1 MPDIVLHPLTEL
13 AIERFVE
20 HPAHALLLI
29 GPSGIGKK
37 TLARRLASDLLS
49 TNLDDLAKNPYLHV
63 INRGDDRTIFIEKIR
78 GLEHF
83 LSRKVPGGAARVVII
98 EDAHLLT
105 TEAQNALLKT
115 LEEPPVNTTLIL
127 ATAHEQAL
135 LSTIRSRSSTLTISR
150 PTAEAL
156 TDYFQVLGYDP
167 TTIRQAEL
175 MSGGLPGLM
184 AAMLTDNQ
192 AHPLIQAAATARD
205 IIQKTTFQRLAMV
218 DALSKQREYSLDVL
232 AILQQMAH
240 VTMTSGKYTPTWQR
254 ILKVSYE
261 AAEKLRG
268 NAQPK
273 LVLTD
278 LMLNL

>member
-1 MPDIVLHPLTEL
+1 MSDIVLHPLT
-13 AIERFVE
+13 AIALERFTE
-20 HPAHALLLI
+20 HPAHAMLLI

-37 TLARRLASDLLS
+37 TLARRLAAELLDL
-49 TNLDDLAKNPYLHV
+49 NLATLEKTPYLQRL
-63 INRGDDRTIFIEKIR
+63 NRGEDRSVSIEKIR
-78 GLEHF
+78 DLEHF
-83 LSRKVPGGAARVVII
+83 LSRKVPGNAARVVII

-115 LEEPPVNTTLIL
+115 LEEPPINTTLIL

-135 LSTIRSRSSTLTISR
+135 LPTIRSRSASLTISR
-150 PTAEAL
+150 PTAAAL
-156 TDYFQVLGYDP
+156 TDHFQAIGYAS
-167 TTIRQAEL
+167 TAIRQAEL

-184 AAMLTDNQ
+184 TALLQEDTS
-192 AHPLIQAAATARD
+192 HPLIQAAATARE
-205 IIQKTTFQRLAMV
+205 IIQKTTFQRLSMV
-218 DALSKQREYSLDVL
+218 DSLSKQREYSLDVL
-232 AILQQMAH
+232 TILQQMAH
-240 VTMTSGKYTPTWQR
+240 VTMASGKYTPTWQR

-278 LMLNL
+278 LMLHL